1 MQEFGFKVFL
11 FLIFLLRKMPKFL
24 RRGIF
29 SFLSKVL
36 YVIGR
41 KPNKVVESNL
51 KFVFD
56 DISNDE
62 IKQIQKYSY
71 YNMLL
76 WGQSLIEHLDINK
89 DEIKNKVEVENQEY
103 FDKLRQENKKV
114 IIISSHFGNME
125 VLSSYINMFITP
137 LVQVARQS
145 KNPRFDEF
153 LTKSREKSGAKIV
166 YRKGALKQL
175 VRAMMKNEVVSLII
189 DQHVNK
195 RNGIEVE
202 FLGKKAYQTTSTATL
217 ARKFEAYIV
226 PVAVFN
232 QGEDKYKIKF
242 YEPISPCKSD
252 DEQADILKSSQDQAD
267 ALSKIILEDKKQ
279 WFWLHKRFKGFY
291 DEIYK

>member
-153 LTKSREKSGAKIV
+153 LTKSREKSGSKIV